1 MCVTDNGQLNMF
13 ILFNII
19 KCFDKIDFTPKQL
32 HCHEEKL
39 KVIIITNNT
48 LLKSYK
54 SCTQNFSKIF
64 IKRKRQ
70 YQFWQN
76 PFGIRNSK
84 KSHRVVKKKTSQKSQ
99 WTTLTS
105 MH

>member
-70 YQFWQN
+70 YQYKNSGKTPLEFEI
-76 PFGIRNSK
+76 PRN
-84 KSHRVVKKKTSQKSQ
+84 HIE
-99 WTTLTS
+99 L
-105 MH
+105 